1 MKFNHEPGSIHT
13 DDQHNQATLE
23 KTGSYTFFIEEMCSP
38 AIEVIATQEIEL
50 RNGIAGFNGFV
61 FVLEGECRVC
71 YDHANE
77 IVAKAGEFFYP
88 LPCLLYSTHIPG
100 RLSHRNPFDSGECFV
115 WTL

>member
-77 IVAKAGEFFYP
+77 IVAKAGEFFLSLTMPLIQYAYP
-88 LPCLLYSTHIPG
+88 
-100 RLSHRNPFDSGECFV
+100 GEAISS
-115 WTL
+115 